1 MPRHRIEAPR
11 QRTLW
16 RTAEQSARRVRFRA
30 AGRREIPSHAK
41 PAVAPEWRQRLT
53 RNQRR
58 RLKRAGRRLLVSPW
72 FAAGA
77 GVVIA
82 TGAIIYTPHATFDFG
97 NAIHVI
103 HCPQAQCAPVTAQGG
118 APGLPAG
125 IGGGPVTASPRTI
138 SVTAGM
144 SFWYQV
150 LDRTQSGFI
159 MQITITASHSLGPWR
174 LSFVIP
180 GATGVYVPDA
190 RWKPSG
196 TNGGTASNYFS
207 GTESSDYAPIS
218 GYQSGGA
225 AGSSRYGYT
234 VQFQVRGSGTPGV
247 PTHCF
252 YDGVACQFR
261 QAPTAWATSWPSSR

>member
-30 AGRREIPSHAK
+30 VGRREAPGHAK
-41 PAVAPEWRQRLT
+41 PSVTPQWRQQLT

-58 RLKRAGRRLLVSPW
+58 RLNRAGRRLLVSPW

-82 TGAIIYTPHATFDFG
+82 TGVIIYTPHTKFDFG

-103 HCPQAQCAPVTAQGG
+103 HCRQAQCAPVTPQSG
-118 APGLPAG
+118 AGLPAG
-125 IGGGPVTASPRTI
+125 VDGGRVTASPRAI

-150 LDRTQSGFI
+150 LDRTQTGFI
-159 MQITITASHSLGPWR
+159 MQITIRASHSFGPWK

-180 GATGVYVPDA
+180 GATDVYVPDA
-190 RWKPSG
+190 RWVQSG
-196 TNGGTASNYFS
+196 TDGGTASNYFS
-207 GTESSDYAPIS
+207 GTESSDYAQIS
-218 GYQSGGA
+218 GHQSGAA
-225 AGSSRYGYT
+225 AGSSRNGYT
-234 VQFQVRGSGTPGV
+234 VGFQVRGSGTPRA

-252 YDGVACQFR
+252 YDGVACQFK
-261 QAPTAWATSWPSSR
+261 QAPSAGATSWPGSG

>member
-1 MPRHRIEAPR
+1 MPRHRIEAPG

-30 AGRREIPSHAK
+30 AGRRETPNHAK
-41 PAVAPEWRQRLT
+41 PAVAPQWRQRLT

-58 RLKRAGRRLLVSPW
+58 RLNRAGRRLLVSPW

-82 TGAIIYTPHATFDFG
+82 TGVIIYMPHTKFEFG

-103 HCPQAQCAPVTAQGG
+103 HCRQAQCAPVTPEGG
-118 APGLPAG
+118 AQGLPAG
-125 IGGGPVTASPRTI
+125 VGGGQVTASPRAIT
-138 SVTAGM
+138 VTAGM

-159 MQITITASHSLGPWR
+159 MQITIRASHSLGPWK

-180 GATGVYVPDA
+180 GATDVYVPDA
-190 RWKPSG
+190 RWVQSG
-196 TNGGTASNYFS
+196 TDGGTASNYYS
-207 GTESSDYAPIS
+207 GTESSDSAPIS
-218 GYQSGGA
+218 GHQSGGA
-225 AGSSRYGYT
+225 VSSHDGYT
-234 VQFQVRGSGTPGV
+234 VEFQVRGSGTPRA

-261 QAPTAWATSWPSSR
+261 QAPAAGAASWPSSR